1 MTDDKV
7 DPSKEESEAIGR
19 LGFTDDGR
27 ILHRYLR
34 RELERL
40 GLTADQSTLLVL
52 HGRRSLA
59 HDLMRLM
66 ADGIEARRGGSSTD
80 DPILTRS
87 SGAVAGAR
95 PRGARRRVADSDPF
109 ADPDTDPSGGSGAS

>member
-1 MTDDKV
+1 MTDEKV
-7 DPSKEESEAIGR
+7 DPSKEETEALGR
-19 LGFTDDGR
+19 LAFTDDGR
-27 ILHRYLR
+27 LLHRYLR

-95 PRGARRRVADSDPF
+95 PRGARRRVDADPF
-109 ADPDTDPSGGSGAS
+109 AQSDPDTNAGGSGAS

>member
-1 MTDDKV
+1 MTDDPI
-7 DPSKEESEAIGR
+7 DPTKEENAAIARLAFTEDGR
-19 LGFTDDGR
+19 L
-27 ILHRYLR
+27 LHRYLR

-59 HDLMRLM
+59 HDLMRHM
-66 ADGIEARRGGSSTD
+66 AEGIEVGSGRRTSTD

-87 SGAVAGAR
+87 SGAVSVAGAGA
-95 PRGARRRVADSDPF
+95 RGARRRVPESIPSPDADSG
-109 ADPDTDPSGGSGAS
+109 TSTS